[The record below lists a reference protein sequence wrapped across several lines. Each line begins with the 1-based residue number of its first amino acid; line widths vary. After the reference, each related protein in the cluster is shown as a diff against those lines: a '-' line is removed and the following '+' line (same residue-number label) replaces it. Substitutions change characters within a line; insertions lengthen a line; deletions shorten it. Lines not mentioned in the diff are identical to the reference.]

1 MLLNILKSKIHTGFM
16 FGNKFSPEGYASL
29 EWQHWNWAEEQ
40 QSETNWNAKSIPQKQ
55 QKVI

>member
-1 MLLNILKSKIHTGFM
+1 M